1 MYLEKAKPDKQIG
14 HAFENE
20 IPMIIWLGEE
30 EIKNGE
36 AKLKVFFVRFRSS
49 TSTKSLRSN

>member
-36 AKLKVFFVRFRSS
+36 AKLKVILMQFRSS
-49 TSTKSLRSN
+49 TNTKSSRSS